1 MDHANQM
8 DAAKEST
15 EPPKKKKKF
24 KLRMPGAFAILFIL
38 TIVAV
43 IATWLIP
50 AGAYSKLS
58 YEPGSDQLKIENPH
72 KEIKKVPGTQEE
84 LDKMGVKINIE
95 QFESGAIN
103 KPISIPDTYERLKQN
118 PAGPD
123 QITSAMVHGTIEA
136 VDIMVFIFVLGG
148 LIGVVSASGSFESG
162 LLALTKKD

>member
-95 QFESGAIN
+95 QFESRRN
-103 KPISIPDTYERLKQN
+103 
-118 PAGPD
+118 
-123 QITSAMVHGTIEA
+123 
-136 VDIMVFIFVLGG
+136 
-148 LIGVVSASGSFESG
+148 
-162 LLALTKKD
+162 